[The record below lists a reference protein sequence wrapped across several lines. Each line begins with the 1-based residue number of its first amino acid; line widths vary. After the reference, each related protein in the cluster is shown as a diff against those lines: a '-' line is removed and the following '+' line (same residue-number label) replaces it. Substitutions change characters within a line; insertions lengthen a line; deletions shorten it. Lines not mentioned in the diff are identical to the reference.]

1 MEIKLPEG
9 FDNKEDA
16 MEALVQRDLEAA
28 ESELCIIR
36 EGMERFLLDN
46 KGYPPDEV
54 EKEVEFA
61 FVVGSEKCRSK
72 ADFIIKISDRRLM
85 LVKCYIGA
93 LVSRER
99 QAVACARVMDSYQVP
114 FAVVTDGNNAE
125 ILDTLTGKVIG
136 EGLEKIPS
144 KAELEAK
151 LEGIKFKG
159 LAPDRAE
166 KEKRILLAFDV
177 IKCSINY
184 GE

>member
-1 MEIKLPEG
+1 
-9 FDNKEDA
+9 
-16 MEALVQRDLEAA
+16 MEALVQKDLEAA
-28 ESELCIIR
+28 EAELCIIR
-36 EGMERFLLDN
+36 EGVEKFLLAN
-46 KGYPPDEV
+46 KGYLPDEV

-61 FVVGSEKCRSK
+61 FVVGNEKCSSK

-99 QAVACARVMDSYQVP
+99 QAVACARVLDSYQVP
-114 FAVVTDGNNAE
+114 FALITDGDNAE
-125 ILDTLTGKVIG
+125 VLDTLTGKVIC

-144 KAELEAK
+144 RKELEAK
-151 LEGIKFKG
+151 MRGIEFKG

-177 IKCSINY
+177 IKCSVNF